1 MLALMMAAL
10 LQAQAQDVIC
20 ETDLNIPTG
29 RRRHD
34 PKTFTV
40 ECPDYGLR
48 YEGMQEQIEA
58 HFDALDLDFR
68 HADWTRWPTRVRF
81 RLDPERGW
89 IPDGPQ
95 MMIISPPEMPRSI
108 TNSGYRDLEC
118 IWMAYPEADGVVEV
132 EDYRCLLDG
141 EAVPERMERRVRR
154 VFEQAMETSRIMPE
168 TPGACVQDVVR
179 VSAFV
184 FDYHYAFG
192 WDGDGPRRSANSRFD
207 PLCPPG
213 GIDAAPDSDD
223 GKQG

>member
-1 MLALMMAAL
+1 MLDLLMVAL
-10 LQAQAQDVIC
+10 LQAQAPDVIC
-20 ETDLNIPTG
+20 ELELNIPTG
-29 RRRHD
+29 SRRRE

-40 ECPDYGLR
+40 ECPDYGTR
-48 YEGMQEQIEA
+48 YAGMREQIEA

-68 HADWTRWPTRVRF
+68 HADWTQWPSAARF

-108 TNSGYRDLEC
+108 TNGGYRNLEC
-118 IWMAYPEADGVVEV
+118 IWMAYPQADGLIEV
-132 EDYRCLLDG
+132 EDYHCLLDG
-141 EAVPERMERRVRR
+141 QEVPERMERRVRR

-168 TPGACVQDVVR
+168 TPGECVQEVVR

-192 WDGDGPRRSANSRFD
+192 WDGDGPRQAANSRFE
-207 PLCPPG
+207 PLCPPA
-213 GIDAAPDSDD
+213 GIEAAASGDD
-223 GKQG
+223 DK